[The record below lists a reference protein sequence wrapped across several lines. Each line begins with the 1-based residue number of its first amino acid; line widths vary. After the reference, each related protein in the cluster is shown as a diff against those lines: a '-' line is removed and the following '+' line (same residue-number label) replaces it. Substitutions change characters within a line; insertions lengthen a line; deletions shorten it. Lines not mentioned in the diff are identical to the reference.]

1 MKKNALFLLAL
12 TYVLFSCN
20 KESGSISG
28 SWVTEMDEQP
38 QHKSGFTLKD
48 EGTASSINLNDK
60 DYQKWEKQGNR
71 LILFGKIISNEHNLN
86 FTDTLKII
94 SVSDSTMVL
103 EKSQGE
109 KITYTKTI
117 SAEKLISKFQTYACY
132 AYMGKKDTAFMHI
145 NIADSIVTG
154 NLKYAIFEKDSNDG
168 TLQGKLKND
177 TLLANY
183 TFVSEGVESVREVV
197 FLKKGDDWLEGF
209 GEVEEKAGSV
219 IFKDKTKLKFRNGM
233 LFKMTEC
240 P

>member
-1 MKKNALFLLAL
+1 
-12 TYVLFSCN
+12 
-20 KESGSISG
+20 
-28 SWVTEMDEQP
+28 MDEQP

-197 FLKKGDDWLEGF
+197 FLKKE
-209 GEVEEKAGSV
+209 
-219 IFKDKTKLKFRNGM
+219 
-233 LFKMTEC
+233 MTG
-240 P
+240 